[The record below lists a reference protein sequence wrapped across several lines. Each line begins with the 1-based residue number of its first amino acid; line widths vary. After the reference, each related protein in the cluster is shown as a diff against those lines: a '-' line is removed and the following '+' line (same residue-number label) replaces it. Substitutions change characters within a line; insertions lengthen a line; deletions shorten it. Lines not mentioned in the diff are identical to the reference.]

1 MSVPSLPLRLPDW
14 PPGPVWRRRGR
25 LGALVLLVAILHG
38 VLIGPV
44 SQPLGRRPSRPPA
57 MQLVTLPPSAV
68 NRVAEDPT
76 LPVPTPVQVPMQT
89 PVPAAPPPLLAAPS
103 PDPAPATAPDTR
115 PVDWTAGPLAP
126 EAVSSAEAPTPERGN
141 EAGRGAAPPGP
152 ADGAASDDGGRRP
165 PTYAATPTDQPMKLD
180 YRVERGDDAG
190 TGQLSWEPQPDGHY
204 RARFWGEAGNSA
216 LMDWVSRGSLA
227 ATGLAPERMVERQ
240 RGVEVRA
247 VNFQRDQGVISFSG
261 SGRAVPLYAGAQ
273 DRVSVLWQ
281 LAAIAQA
288 RPGGLQAGDRVR
300 VQVAGTRGQAE
311 EWRFEVTGVERLSLD
326 GGSVDTVHLVREPA
340 RPYDQRVEL
349 WLAPQAGHVPVALRF
364 TPVPGKASSS
374 FWLRGAL
381 PPAPAS
387 RPKAP

>member
-25 LGALVLLVAILHG
+25 LGALVLLVALLHG
-38 VLIGPV
+38 ALIGPV
-44 SQPLGRRPSRPPA
+44 YQPLGRQPGRPPA
-57 MQLVTLPPSAV
+57 MQLVTLPPAAV
-68 NRVAEDPT
+68 HRVAEDPT
-76 LPVPTPVQVPMQT
+76 LPTPTPVQA

-103 PDPAPATAPDTR
+103 PNPAPATAPDAR

-126 EAVSSAEAPTPERGN
+126 EAVSSTETPTPESGN
-141 EAGRGAAPPGP
+141 EANRGAGPPGP
-152 ADGAASDDGGRRP
+152 ADAAASDDGGRRP
-165 PTYAATPTDQPMKLD
+165 PSYAAAASDQPMKLD

-190 TGQLSWEPQPDGHY
+190 SGQLSWEPQADGQY

-216 LMDWVSRGSLA
+216 LMDWVSRGRHA

-261 SGRAVPLYAGAQ
+261 STRAVPLFNGAQ

-288 RPGGLQAGDRVR
+288 RTGGLKGGDHVR

-311 EWRFEVTGVERLSLD
+311 EWRFEVTGTERLGLD
-326 GGSVDTVHLVREPA
+326 SGPVDAVHLVREPA

-381 PPAPAS
+381 PPAPS
-387 RPKAP
+387 PPPPAP